1 MSGRETTTVDGV
13 RWELSAPGRAVL
25 SVVDLR
31 LDEHIKSSR
40 ATVIKHG
47 EHRTVYRIPL
57 KSATVY
63 WKYCRLSGPRAWWR
77 DLLRGPKAKLE
88 YDRLEELA
96 RRGIATV
103 QPLAWGRYDTAWP
116 KGSFLIT
123 QSLDD
128 AIPLD
133 HYLSEHPPA
142 TMSARRRLT
151 VALANYISTLHA
163 AGVSHPDFHPGNLLI
178 REEAGEPR
186 FFLIDVHD
194 VRCSK
199 PLASGERL
207 ANLTLLNR
215 WFRLRVSRT
224 DRLRFWRAYAGSDWS
239 RDDARKLERQ
249 TDRSVTQLWESR
261 DGRCLR
267 ENRHFRRIRG
277 DGVDGFCERQLDQ
290 PFVTELLTDPD
301 AIFGSPDIST
311 LKDSRSSS
319 VIALEVSTEA
329 GPLGMVYK
337 RFRVTNWYD
346 PLVNLFRPSPAVRA
360 WKNGH
365 AMLAR
370 GLPTPRPL
378 LLLQRRLLGLA
389 TVGYVL
395 FERIDGAKDLH
406 ELVAAADSR
415 SLRQIGDLLARRI
428 RLMHERGMSH
438 RDLKAANILVTA
450 DGGCQFLD
458 LAGVQIHR
466 RVNHRIRVRDLMRLN
481 ASFLKSTAVTRTTR
495 LRFLRTYLIWGL
507 RGREGWK
514 SWWKEVERATQE
526 KVRQNERR
534 NRPLA

>member
-13 RWELSAPGRAVL
+13 RWELSATGRSILTAA
-25 SVVDLR
+25 DLR
-31 LDEHIKSSR
+31 LEEHIKSGR

-57 KSATVY
+57 PGATVY
-63 WKYCRLSGPRAWWR
+63 WKHCRLSGSRAWWR

-88 YDRLEELA
+88 YDRFEELA

-103 QPLAWGRYDTAWP
+103 QPLAWGRYDTSWP
-116 KGSFLIT
+116 RGSFLIT

-133 HYLSEHPPA
+133 HYLSEQPPS

-151 VALANYISTLHA
+151 VALASYISALHI

-178 REEAGEPR
+178 REESGEPQ

-194 VRCSK
+194 VHCSK
-199 PLASGERL
+199 PLTVRDRL

-215 WFRLRVSRT
+215 WFSLRVSRT
-224 DRLRFWRAYAGSDWS
+224 DRLRFWRAYAGADWS

-277 DGVDGFCERQLDQ
+277 NGVDGYCERQLDESI
-290 PFVTELLTDPD
+290 VRELVADPD
-301 AIFGSPDIST
+301 AAFVRPNVIK
-311 LKDSRSSS
+311 LKDSRSSTVCAFDVATQS
-319 VIALEVSTEA
+319 A
-329 GPLGMVYK
+329 PQKMVFK
-337 RFRVTNWYD
+337 RFQVTRSYD
-346 PLVNLFRPSPAVRA
+346 PIVNLLRPSSALRS

-365 AMLAR
+365 VLIAR
-370 GLPTPRPL
+370 GLPTPRPVL
-378 LLLQRRLLGLA
+378 FLQRRRWEFP

-395 FERIDGAKDLH
+395 FERIDDAWHLH
-406 ELVAAADSR
+406 ETVARVDTDS
-415 SLRQIGDLLARRI
+415 LQQIVDLLARWIRI
-428 RLMHERGMSH
+428 MHDRGISH

-450 DGGCQFLD
+450 DGRCQFLD
-458 LAGVQIHR
+458 LDGVRIHR
-466 RVNHRIRVRDLMRLN
+466 RVGRPTRVRDLMRLN
-481 ASFLKSTAVTRTTR
+481 ASFLSSPRVTRTTR
-495 LRFLRTYLIWGL
+495 LRFLRTYLLWGL
-507 RGREGWK
+507 NGKEGWK
-514 SWWKEVERATQE
+514 SWWKEVDQATQQ
-526 KVRQNERR
+526 KVRQNLRR